1 MALLLGHEVGDANK
15 TRLCLGQIGEMA
27 ARSRESPMD
36 FTYQTQHT
44 ISATSPFH
52 FSSFAS
58 SLEGETQPR
67 KRHFLE
73 TQPSPTRNMRNSTQL
88 RAPDNKPFY
97 FSTPNTAV
105 LNNHASSDSPSPA
118 MHKHNNNPF
127 KSEKFHTPRIEEDI
141 PTSPD
146 TDGLNKADNEAT
158 PDSTTGQDSSQQP
171 LKFGTSFSKQF
182 GVRSKSKALV
192 DSLMA
197 RKVRRRRILSER
209 AFWNGEDQS
218 NQVAETDGR
227 KGSWD
232 VGVHRDLPYIASGY
246 LQLAF
251 NLSLVLVLL
260 YIIYGFIRTIQRD
273 VDMKVEEYS
282 VEILGEMRECSK
294 QYLENKCHPEHRV
307 PAMNN
312 ACLIWERCMN
322 RDPAVVGRAR
332 VSAETFALIIN
343 SFIEPISYKTMVA
356 SNSNFCFK
364 LIIIAFLCFVGIWFS
379 GSIKYRI
386 WILSAKAHY
395 PRCVF
400 LGITTTFF
408 WPNELGSSTWY
419 GHGSCNAYGK
429 DCIPWKTLDVNS
441 V

>member
-1 MALLLGHEVGDANK
+1 MRLTINLSTFLHLVQPFLIVIFLLTLLPL
-15 TRLCLGQIGEMA
+15 LC
-27 ARSRESPMD
+27 
-36 FTYQTQHT
+36 TNTT
-44 ISATSPFH
+44 IT
-52 FSSFAS
+52 
-58 SLEGETQPR
+58 L
-67 KRHFLE
+67 
-73 TQPSPTRNMRNSTQL
+73 
-88 RAPDNKPFY
+88 
-97 FSTPNTAV
+97 
-105 LNNHASSDSPSPA
+105 
-118 MHKHNNNPF
+118 F
-127 KSEKFHTPRIEEDI
+127 KSENFHTPRIEEDI

-158 PDSTTGQDSSQQP
+158 PDSTAGQDSLQQP

-192 DSLMA
+192 DSLVA
-197 RKVRRRRILSER
+197 RKVRRRRILNER

-218 NQVAETDGR
+218 NQLAETDGGN
-227 KGSWD
+227 GSWD

-312 ACLIWERCMN
+312 ACLVWERCMN

-343 SFIEPISYKTMVA
+343 SFIEPISYKTMVV
-356 SNSNFCFK
+356 SNSNFRFK
-364 LIIIAFLCFVGIWFS
+364 ADNYSSFVSCWFLVLWVYQTSHLVSIGKSIISPMCTL
-379 GSIKYRI
+379 RHHNN
-386 WILSAKAHY
+386 ILLPK
-395 PRCVF
+395 
-400 LGITTTFF
+400 
-408 WPNELGSSTWY
+408 
-419 GHGSCNAYGK
+419 
-429 DCIPWKTLDVNS
+429 
-441 V
+441 